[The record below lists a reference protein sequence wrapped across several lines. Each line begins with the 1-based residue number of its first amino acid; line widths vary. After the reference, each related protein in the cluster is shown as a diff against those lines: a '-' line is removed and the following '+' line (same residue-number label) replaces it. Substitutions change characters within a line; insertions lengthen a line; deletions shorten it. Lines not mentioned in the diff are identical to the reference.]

1 MAANNVGSF
10 SGASLYKYFT
20 SKKQNSQAVQAIP
33 HIIKRKEQDSM
44 AKKKKEQPSLWERSE
59 YEVISETETE
69 TELIAVLKTKYSGAT
84 VICHIP
90 KHTKEEEEK
99 IAADVTYALMQIA
112 FTGQDISHMK
122 NMEIIVD

>member
-1 MAANNVGSF
+1 MSAPFREPASINILHQKTKQS
-10 SGASLYKYFT
+10 SGTSDTAYNFT
-20 SKKQNSQAVQAIP
+20 KGAVN
-33 HIIKRKEQDSM
+33 M
-44 AKKKKEQPSLWERSE
+44 AKKKELPSLWERSE
-59 YEVISETETE
+59 YDVISETKTD

-122 NMEIIVD
+122 NMEILMD

>member
-20 SKKQNSQAVQAIP
+20 SKYKTASGTSDTAYNFTKGAVN
-33 HIIKRKEQDSM
+33 M
-44 AKKKKEQPSLWERSE
+44 AKKKELPSLWERSE
-59 YEVISETETE
+59 YDVISETETE

-90 KHTKEEEEK
+90 KYTKEEEEK
-99 IAADVTYALMQIA
+99 IAADVTYAHMQIA
-112 FTGQDISHMK
+112 FIGQDISHMK
-122 NMEIIVD
+122 NMEILMD

>member
-10 SGASLYKYFT
+10 SGARLYKYFT
-20 SKKQNSQAVQAIP
+20 SKYKTASGTSDTAYNITKGAVN
-33 HIIKRKEQDSM
+33 M
-44 AKKKKEQPSLWERSE
+44 AKKKELPSLWERSE
-59 YEVISETETE
+59 YDVISETETE
-69 TELIAVLKTKYSGAT
+69 TELIAVLKTKYSGST

-99 IAADVTYALMQIA
+99 IASDVTYALMQIA

-122 NMEIIVD
+122 NMEILVD